1 MNDMR
6 NKIFSLL
13 VLLMTAATGAWA
25 QDYYLVGT
33 MNDWGASKQF
43 QLTQN
48 PGNPEY
54 MITLTLKEGDEFKVI
69 GVDGDGNWTWY
80 PGGYNYYVE
89 DAGEYTVYFRPDYS
103 GGDDWYEHCIYAAAT
118 PDPAI
123 PVTDLGSGQWQ
134 FTMPDYAVVANI
146 EYDTELE
153 LRDVNVNTTVLA
165 DWDGYEADV
174 TLQRKLI
181 GGTWNTLAV
190 PFNVTDVRLS
200 ALKGMLTAQGAS
212 LSVKQLVGSS
222 LEGET
227 VTLTFENADKI
238 DAGIPYL
245 VKVTGIDEVDLSKIP
260 FTGIEVRNTT
270 KPVTS
275 LDYIDFIPTLG
286 KTTITGVNADD
297 VLFLAADNKL
307 KNPSSIPADMK
318 GFRAYFQLKDDAVNA
333 RVFNLDLGEG
343 ETTGISSMH
352 NSECIM
358 HNEYFDLQGRKV
370 QNAAQKGIYIMNGRK
385 VVNK

>member
-1 MNDMR
+1 MNNMK

-25 QDYYLVGT
+25 DDYYLVGT
-33 MNDWGASKQF
+33 MNDWGPSKQF
-43 QLTQN
+43 EMTPN
-48 PGNPEY
+48 NEVEY
-54 MITLTLKEGDEFKVI
+54 KLTLSLQAGAEFKVVA
-69 GVDGDGNWTWY
+69 VDSEGNWTWY
-80 PGGYNYYVE
+80 PGDGGNYVE
-89 DAGEYTVYFRPDYS
+89 GTAGKYTVYFRPDGS
-103 GGDDWYEHCIYAAAT
+103 GDQQYWHYGYIYLAAA
-118 PDPAI
+118 PAPAI

-190 PFNVTDVRLS
+190 PFDTDIPEGWTV
-200 ALKGMLTAQGAS
+200 KELTGAS
-212 LSVKQLVGSS
+212 LIDGVLNLSFSDAASITAGS
-222 LEGET
+222 
-227 VTLTFENADKI
+227 
-238 DAGIPYL
+238 PYL
-245 VKVTGIDEVDLSKIP
+245 VKVTTDTDLSDPKNVFKGVTVNKNP
-260 FTGIEVRNTT
+260 NTYVYT
-270 KPVTS
+270 DV
-275 LDYIDFIPTLG
+275 DFVPTLG
-286 KTTITGVNADD
+286 ATTIEGTNAKS
-297 VLFLAADNKL
+297 VLFLAAENKL
-307 KNPSSIPADMK
+307 KNPTSLPADIK
-318 GFRAYFQLKDDAVNA
+318 GFRAYFQLKGDAANA

-343 ETTGISSMH
+343 ETTGISTVSKNNVMM
-352 NSECIM
+352 N
-358 HNEYFDLQGRKV
+358 NDVYDLQGRKV